1 MKFFLTA
8 AVACFCT
15 LSAAEKGSPDV
26 IHWQGDNTEQTV
38 QETGRLEVFQ
48 KESASELASAENETL
63 TTCAERLAEP
73 GKRYLWAPTI
83 DRTRGAGGAKIP
95 DAAVSADKTALF
107 LLETVGTDPGPFDT
121 RLVILDTHTGEI
133 VRVRRFAK
141 VRYVGILTLPDS
153 DDLLLVRPPEGK
165 NQTVDLVDPVSGK
178 IQYSHAFLLFS
189 DLLVMGDL
197 LLAKQQDHP
206 MLTMVRCRT
215 LQPETTIKTAAK
227 GGKML
232 PESTDIVNIVYPG
245 NPAKLERIPM
255 PGTNIRLY
263 ADAILTLPEG
273 FSPACGMLV
282 GKNKT
287 IQLWMEPGG
296 DAMLRIGKT
305 FHRLAER
312 VNGLAVYHAESKT
325 LYLGLLKRDMLA
337 EFHPEEST
345 ALVRSTLT
353 GQLRPITRGE
363 SKLIFCSNT
372 ESPRVLIM
380 DHRANLYQM
389 QPPDRSRMWK
399 KTLIFSPEQE

>member
-1 MKFFLTA
+1 MKFFLIFLLA
-8 AVACFCT
+8 GIGT
-15 LSAAEKGSPDV
+15 LAAAEQGSPDV
-26 IHWQGDNTEQTV
+26 IHWEGDKIVEKV
-38 QETGRLEVFQ
+38 QETGRLEVFHTG
-48 KESASELASAENETL
+48 KEAVQDAGNSSAARL
-63 TTCAERLAEP
+63 TDP
-73 GKRYLWAPTI
+73 GKRFLWTPSG
-83 DRTRGAGGAKIP
+83 DHSRGAGGAKLP
-95 DAAVSADKTALF
+95 DAAVSADKSALF

-153 DDLLLVRPPEGK
+153 DDLLLVRSPEGK

-178 IQYSHAFLLFS
+178 IQYSHTFLLFS

-312 VNGLAVYHAESKT
+312 VNGLAANHQPDGT
-325 LYLGLLKRDMLA
+325 LFLGLQKRDMIA
-337 EFHPEEST
+337 EFQPE
-345 ALVRSTLT
+345 RSTEQLRSSIT
-353 GQLRPITRGE
+353 GQLTPKTRGE
-363 SKLIFCSNT
+363 IKMLFCTDNGN
-372 ESPRVLIM
+372 PAVMVL
-380 DHRANLYQM
+380 DHRANFYRLQL
-389 QPPDRSRMWK
+389 PVKGRSWK
-399 KTLIFSPEQE
+399 KTLLFTPGK

>member
-215 LQPETTIKTAAK
+215 LQPETIIKTAAK